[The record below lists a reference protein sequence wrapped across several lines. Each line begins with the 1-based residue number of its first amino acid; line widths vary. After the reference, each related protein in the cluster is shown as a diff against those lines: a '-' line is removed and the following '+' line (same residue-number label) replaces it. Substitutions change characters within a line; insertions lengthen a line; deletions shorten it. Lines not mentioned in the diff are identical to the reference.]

1 MSLSIIDIL
10 FLVTVALLVINGV
23 KNGALFSLINLL
35 VLPIGFAV
43 IYYFGPTLTV
53 ILASSGLPAAPL
65 IAYAVL
71 FIGTILILHIVAGFI
86 RSVVD
91 NLPLLGPLDKLLG
104 AVIGFVEAW
113 LIWWILLMVLGTF
126 LSGIQ
131 TGTNAFPGVDLG
143 QFVGH
148 FQDWH
153 VQSWYDFYNDAVNH
167 SLFAQVNDFFVKLV
181 PVIPK
186 LPRLR

>member
-10 FLVTVALLVINGV
+10 FLVTVVLLVLNGW
-23 KNGALFSLINLL
+23 KNGALFSLIGLL

-43 IYYFGPTLTV
+43 VHYFGPTLTV
-53 ILASSGLPAAPL
+53 ALASVGLPSAPL

-71 FIGTILILHIVAGFI
+71 FIGTILILHIVGGFI
-86 RSVVD
+86 RGVVD

-104 AVIGFVEAW
+104 GVIGIVEAW

-126 LSGIQ
+126 LSAIQ
-131 TGTNAFPGVDLG
+131 AGTNAFPGVDLT
-143 QFVGH
+143 QFGKH

-167 SLFAQVNDFFVKLV
+167 SLFAQVNDFFVKLI
-181 PVIPK
+181 PALPK